1 MKRIKLGIIGCGV
14 IGSEIA
20 KACQA
25 RLGTKTSL
33 FAICDVDHKRA
44 ITLNRVLKKKISLLR
59 LDELIKKSDFVIEA
73 ASANI
78 SAKVVEKCIKKKK
91 RCLVMS
97 VGGLLGREGLLKR
110 AKDKGADIYIPSG
123 AICGIDGLKAAA
135 IGKITSVTLTT
146 KKPPRGLEGAPY
158 LKDKNIDLSSI
169 TGETVIFEGSAK
181 DAVKGFPQNVNVSAI
196 LSLAGIGSDK
206 TRVKIITSPNY
217 VKNIHEIEITGD
229 FGRIMATTENV
240 PSKVNPKT
248 SSLAILSA
256 IAALED
262 AIDNVHIGS

>member
-1 MKRIKLGIIGCGV
+1 MRKLKVGIIGCGV

-20 KACQA
+20 KACQTKLRTKA
-25 RLGTKTSL
+25 RV
-33 FAICDVDHKRA
+33 FAICDVDRDKTA
-44 ITLNRVLKKKISLLR
+44 ALNKVLKKKAPVLG

-78 SAKVVEKCIKKKK
+78 SAKVVEKCIKIRK

-97 VGGLLGREGLLKR
+97 VGGLLGREGLLKT
-110 AKDKGADIYIPSG
+110 AKDKGVNIYIPSG

-146 KKPPRGLEGAPY
+146 RKPPRGLEGAPY
-158 LKDKNIDLSSI
+158 LKDKDIDLSSV

-181 DAVKGFPQNVNVSAI
+181 DAVKGFPQNVNVSAV
-196 LSLAGIGSDK
+196 LSLAGIGSVK
-206 TRVKIITSPNY
+206 TRVKIITSPHY

-229 FGRIMATTENV
+229 FGRIMTTTENI
-240 PSKVNPKT
+240 PSEANPKT

-256 IAALED
+256 IAALEGALD
-262 AIDNVHIGS
+262 SVRIGN